1 MPEQGSSLVARGC
14 AWLMWERLHN
24 MLRLFDL
31 RGLKFSFVIPVSID
45 CRGPETSAQ
54 SFFSCA
60 THCATMECFQ
70 WWSQTSC
77 ACLKNIVSTGR
88 DHGDLQNPELLRYLE
103 PPKMGAWGPRSC
115 HKWCDYLLKIF
126 IVTSLYA
133 YICPGTHKRA
143 PNLCNDPFTIHLHYS
158 DHDDPMMHSK
168 CTLHERLVICKFATA
183 RGHT

>member
-1 MPEQGSSLVARGC
+1 
-14 AWLMWERLHN
+14 MWERLHN

-45 CRGPETSAQ
+45 CRGPETSLAQ
-54 SFFSCA
+54 NFFSCA
-60 THCATMECFQ
+60 TYCATMECFQ

-88 DHGDLQNPELLRYLE
+88 YHRDLQNPDLLRCLE
-103 PPKMGAWGPRSC
+103 LPPKMGAWGPRSC
-115 HKWCDYLLKIF
+115 HKWCDYLLKVF

-143 PNLCNDPFTIHLHYS
+143 PNLCNDTFTTIQTMMIPWCTANAHCIKDLWFVSSQRQGSVILSSPILHRS
-158 DHDDPMMHSK
+158 P
-168 CTLHERLVICKFATA
+168 
-183 RGHT
+183 